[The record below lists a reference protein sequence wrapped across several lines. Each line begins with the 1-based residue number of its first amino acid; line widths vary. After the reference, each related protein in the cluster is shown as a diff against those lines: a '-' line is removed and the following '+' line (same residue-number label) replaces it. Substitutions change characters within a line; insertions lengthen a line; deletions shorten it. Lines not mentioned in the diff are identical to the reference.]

1 MNEVS
6 AGERFRN
13 LLVLFA
19 ECSLEPQSY
28 SVQAVL
34 SLVQQAS
41 DQILRTED
49 QLATLANDG
58 ERAVWMRSA
67 LSTIAA
73 RTTPK
78 LALGALPTTPPLPLS
93 VAFEQIWIRLDAW
106 RQELEGEAEWSTRL
120 VNALGELA
128 AEDRRALRLIQLM
141 GYSLPMAAEAMNCTA
156 FGLLVAIPALV
167 GFAVFQNKTDRITA
181 SLTPKNQTIVTC
193 LWFVPQD
200 HANLSRSDLF
210 A

>member
-6 AGERFRN
+6 SSERFRS

-28 SVQAVL
+28 NAQSAL
-34 SLVQQAS
+34 NLVQQAS

-58 ERAVWMRSA
+58 ERALWMRGA

-73 RTTPK
+73 RTAPK

-93 VAFEQIWIRLDAW
+93 VAFEQIWIRLEAW
-106 RQELEGEAEWSTRL
+106 RQELEGDAEWSTRL
-120 VNALGELA
+120 VDALGELA

-141 GYSLPMAAEAMNCTA
+141 GYSLPKAAEAMNDTA
-156 FGLLVAIPALV
+156 GMVAGRLENAQQSV
-167 GFAVFQNKTDRITA
+167 RAR
-181 SLTPKNQTIVTC
+181 
-193 LWFVPQD
+193 
-200 HANLSRSDLF
+200 LSSDE
-210 A
+210 